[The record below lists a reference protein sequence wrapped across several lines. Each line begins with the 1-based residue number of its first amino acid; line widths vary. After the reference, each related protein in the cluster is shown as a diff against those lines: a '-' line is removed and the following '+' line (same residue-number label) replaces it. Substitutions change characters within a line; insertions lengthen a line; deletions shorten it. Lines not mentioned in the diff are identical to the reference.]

1 VAAYKS
7 KQAQLPSCIS
17 YSCQAGTPDPRPGGD
32 PDATRC
38 IPVGLQRH
46 SASETFRPRGLV
58 VRTLLRLCPGHVPSS
73 IRRTP
78 PHPHSFCTPAQSP
91 VGAATPTTHSHHPL
105 RPRNGFTA
113 RCPDDIINEVTSS
126 ELAPLL
132 CPAQSSHF
140 HIEGIPFQG
149 VLRFLL
155 GVRSCKQ
162 AQADFMFLLNFLKT
176 IKTFFFFDLSF

>member
-1 VAAYKS
+1 MHKL
-7 KQAQLPSCIS
+7 QLRC
-17 YSCQAGTPDPRPGGD
+17 RH
-32 PDATRC
+32 TRS
-38 IPVGLQRH
+38 PARW
-46 SASETFRPRGLV
+46 RPRCDPLHSSGSPTTLRQRNFSSARFGRAHTFTPV
-58 VRTLLRLCPGHVPSS
+58 PRARTFVHPQD
-73 IRRTP
+73 

-126 ELAPLL
+126 DLAPLL

-155 GVRSCKQ
+155 GVRSWKP
-162 AQADFMFLLNFLKT
+162 AQADFM
-176 IKTFFFFDLSF
+176 I